1 VASIDPIVDELHRH
15 RAEQMESYHFD
26 FEAFYRDIKEQERM
40 SPQPIQ
46 APLESPSSERVSS
59 ASRYTAR
66 R

>member
-1 VASIDPIVDELHRH
+1 MSRDPIVDELDRQ

-26 FEAFYRDIKEQERM
+26 FEAFFRDLKEQERL

-46 APLESPSSERVSS
+46 APPTSPSGKRVISMG
-59 ASRYTAR
+59 RFVAR